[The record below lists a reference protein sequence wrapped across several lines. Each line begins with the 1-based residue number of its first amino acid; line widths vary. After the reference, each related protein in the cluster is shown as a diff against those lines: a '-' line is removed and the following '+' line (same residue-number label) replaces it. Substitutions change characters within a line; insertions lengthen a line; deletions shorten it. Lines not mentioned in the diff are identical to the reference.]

1 MRIDLYI
8 VEEAENVLNKQLSNP
23 TTQPLRLKRDT
34 NILNP
39 VITLREN
46 EGFSFDGFNYCYIEE
61 LGRYYFINNVDRIH
75 SKIVSLSL
83 EIDVLETYKN
93 EILQADARFNRGIK
107 QGDYY
112 NGSIDSKVNADVTL
126 YNSDFSFVDA
136 ETLIIST
143 MGVKE
148 NAEVI

>member
-1 MRIDLYI
+1 MEIDLYR
-8 VEEAENVLNKQLSNP
+8 VEEAENVISKKLINP
-23 TTQPLRLKRDT
+23 TTQPLRLKRDV

-39 VITLREN
+39 VITLREKD
-46 EGFSFDGFNYCYIEE
+46 GFIFDGFNYCYIAE

-75 SKIVSLSL
+75 ARIVSLSL
-83 EIDVLETYKN
+83 EIDVLETYKD
-93 EILQADARFNRGIK
+93 EILNADARFNRGIK

-112 NGSIDSKVNADVTL
+112 NGTIESTVNADVKL
-126 YNSDFSFVDA
+126 YDSGVAFVDA

-148 NAEVI
+148 NV